1 MIIKC
6 NSDKI
11 RYTGR
16 WNINESS
23 ATSTA
28 NGNYFEFMYSGECAV
43 IGFDTSYARV
53 PFPHVYISVDGGAN
67 VEVSLDRFVRISA
80 EEGEHKVC
88 VILKGSV
95 ENQHRWF
102 APIEAKVSL
111 LEIEADEFLDLPE
124 DTRPVIEFIGDSITE
139 GISIDVG
146 YLNYGDSRDMV
157 YRADSTAGYAWLTAR
172 KLNFRPVIMG
182 YGCLGT
188 TKGGA
193 GGIPPVAESYK
204 YYSDGYE
211 MESQQADFIVINH
224 GTNDRRADKEIFKK
238 RYFEFLCVVRGRNSK
253 AKIISLTPFSG
264 CLAKEIKEVV
274 EKYNKERADTIFYID
289 TTGWIEPEP
298 IHPFRIGHKTVSEKL
313 AKIIKEHLLK

>member
-1 MIIKC
+1 MIIKS

-11 RYTGR
+11 HYTGR
-16 WNINESS
+16 WNVTESS

-43 IGFDTSYARV
+43 IGFDTSYTRI
-53 PFPHVYISVDGGAN
+53 PFPHIYISVDGGAN
-67 VEVSLDRFVRISA
+67 IEVSLDRFVRISA

-111 LEIEADEFLDLPE
+111 LEIEADDFLDLPE

-146 YLNYGDSRDMV
+146 YSNYGNNKDMV
-157 YRADSTAGYAWLTAR
+157 YWDDSTAGYAWRTA
-172 KLNFRPVIMG
+172 KLLNFRPVIMG

-193 GGIPPVAESYK
+193 GGIPPVAKSYK
-204 YYSDGYE
+204 YYSDGYT

-224 GTNDRRADKEIFKK
+224 GTNDRRADKEIFQK
-238 RYFEFLCVVRGRNSK
+238 RYFEFLSVVRERNPLS
-253 AKIISLTPFSG
+253 KIISLTPFSG

-274 EKYNKERADTIFYID
+274 EKYNKETDDTVFCID

-298 IHPFRIGHKTVSEKL
+298 IHPLRTGHKTVSEKL
-313 AKIIKEHLLK
+313 SRIIKEHFM

>member
-16 WNINESS
+16 WNVTESS

-43 IGFDTSYARV
+43 IGFDTSYTRI
-53 PFPHVYISVDGGAN
+53 PFPHIYISVDGGAN
-67 VEVSLDRFVRISA
+67 IEVSLDRFVRISA

-95 ENQHRWF
+95 EDQHRWF
-102 APIEAKVSL
+102 APVEAKVSL
-111 LEIEADEFLDLPE
+111 LEIEADGFLDLPE

-146 YLNYGDSRDMV
+146 YSNYGNKNDMV
-157 YRADSTAGYAWLTAR
+157 YWDDSTAGYAWRTA
-172 KLNFRPVIMG
+172 KSLNFRPVIMG

-188 TKGGA
+188 TRGGA
-193 GGIPPVAESYK
+193 GGIPPVAKSYK
-204 YYSDGYE
+204 YYSDGYI

-238 RYFEFLCVVRGRNSK
+238 RYFEFLGVVRERNPLS
-253 AKIISLTPFSG
+253 KIICLTPFSG
-264 CLAKEIKEVV
+264 CLAKEIEEVV
-274 EKYNKERADTIFYID
+274 EKYNKETDDTVFYID

-298 IHPFRIGHKTVSEKL
+298 IHPLRTGHKTVSEKL
-313 AKIIKEHLLK
+313 SRIIKENFM